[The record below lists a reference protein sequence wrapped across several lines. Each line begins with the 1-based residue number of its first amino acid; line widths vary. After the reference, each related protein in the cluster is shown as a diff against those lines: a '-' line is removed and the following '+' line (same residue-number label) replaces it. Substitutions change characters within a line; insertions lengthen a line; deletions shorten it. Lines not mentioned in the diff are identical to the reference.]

1 MTVENQVYF
10 DAYDSLAEVKVLEDV
25 MRQNGLPVNALH
37 LYADDEFIK
46 DKEWTTRLAGISE
59 ASNLIGYKLADQAKN
74 IIVGIDECHQDKFPN
89 LKFAMEQALNQSG
102 SSSDLDEGH
111 ELESFEQDLR
121 DQEPDVP
128 PEEFGV
134 NQDNY

>member
-89 LKFAMEQALNQSG
+89 LKFAMEQALN
-102 SSSDLDEGH
+102 
-111 ELESFEQDLR
+111 
-121 DQEPDVP
+121 
-128 PEEFGV
+128 
-134 NQDNY
+134 

>member
-1 MTVENQVYF
+1 MMRRKNH
-10 DAYDSLAEVKVLEDV
+10 DRWKSSLFRCLWFFSRSESAWRRDETKWS
-25 MRQNGLPVNALH
+25 PVNALH

-89 LKFAMEQALNQSG
+89 LKFAMEQALNQPG

-128 PEEFGV
+128 LKNSV
-134 NQDNY
+134 